1 MSKNNI
7 KRVVS
12 TVDFKLWGSDARWWV
27 VARTE
32 MRSLDIMNTI

>member
-7 KRVVS
+7 KRVLS

-32 MRSLDIMNTI
+32 MRSQAIVNII